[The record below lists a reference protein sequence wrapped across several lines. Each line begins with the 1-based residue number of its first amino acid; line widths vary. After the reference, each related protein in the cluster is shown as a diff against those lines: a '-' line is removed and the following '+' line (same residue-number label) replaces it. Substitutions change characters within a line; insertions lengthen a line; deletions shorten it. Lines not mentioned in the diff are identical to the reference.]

1 MNLKE
6 LLAKAA
12 DRLSELRND
21 PERREDRIAAV
32 IIGVTAMVVIVLL
45 LVLLWSRI
53 VQDQKASGAGNGS
66 GGQAA
71 DTGLTAAV
79 YEESLAEYGALREGQ
94 EELRQQYLTDMES
107 MGNQVNTMLDSLT
120 QAEQELSLIMNEY
133 RQEDQAIGQKV
144 SGLYVEVTAVVESL
158 RETQTELYEL
168 VEDVRNLQEEKLT
181 GMQAQI
187 AGTQTDVEQLYA
199 SVDDIYA
206 RLSELAQEDSRLQGE
221 IDKAGSRIGGLESN
235 TLQYRYDEESNT
247 LYLAPY
253 AQ

>member
-53 VQDQKASGAGNGS
+53 AQEQKASGAGSGS
-66 GGQAA
+66 DGQAA
-71 DTGLTAAV
+71 DAEMTAAV

-120 QAEQELSLIMNEY
+120 QAEQELALIMNEY

-168 VEDVRNLQEEKLT
+168 AEDVRKLQEEKLT

-187 AGTQTDVEQLYA
+187 AGAQTDVEQLYA

-206 RLSELAQEDSRLQGE
+206 RLSELEQEDIRLQGE
-221 IDKAGSRIGGLESN
+221 IDKAGRRIGGLESN